1 MTSANKNVLRKQN
14 EQAITNRLKI
24 ETFFNPESG
33 KLFSELLNFFP
44 VKSMVSSNTTQSR

>member
-24 ETFFNPESG
+24 ETFSILNLE
-33 KLFSELLNFFP
+33 NFFQNFLT
-44 VKSMVSSNTTQSR
+44 SFQ

>member
-1 MTSANKNVLRKQN
+1 MTSVNKNVVRKQN

-24 ETFFNPESG
+24 ETFFDPESR

-44 VKSMVSSNTTQSR
+44 IKSTVSSNTTQSR